1 MVIATSTSFDDL
13 PAFFEPKAPQP
24 ILPVLI
30 AQTEVGRMFSPS
42 KLLAQEQIGP
52 SPTRSRSRFK
62 STFNHSGIRITGR
75 KKTPGITAADDPHV
89 DSSDSE
95 PLKTDSSD
103 ESDDSEEGLIP
114 KPDGEAGRPG
124 CGGYNLEDELGW
136 KKSEF
141 RKFKV

>member
-52 SPTRSRSRFK
+52 SPTHSRS
-62 STFNHSGIRITGR
+62 
-75 KKTPGITAADDPHV
+75 
-89 DSSDSE
+89 
-95 PLKTDSSD
+95 
-103 ESDDSEEGLIP
+103 
-114 KPDGEAGRPG
+114 
-124 CGGYNLEDELGW
+124 
-136 KKSEF
+136 
-141 RKFKV
+141 